1 MNKFFMA
8 MSASILLLATGVAS
22 AAGNADSGK
31 AKAATCAG
39 CHGMDG
45 NSPSPQFPKLAG
57 QHEAYIVEQLKAF
70 KAGTRQNPIMAGMAA
85 PLSEQDMA
93 DLGAYF
99 AQQKGRSGGADPSL
113 IPLGEK
119 IYRGGDKTA
128 GVPACMACHSPGG
141 DGNGPAMFPRLSGQ
155 YAAYVEAQLK
165 AYHDGSRAG
174 TPKAQIMQQIAKRMT
189 DEQIHAVASYVQGLY
204 AKP

>member
-8 MSASILLLATGVAS
+8 MSASILLLTTGIAG
-22 AAGNADSGK
+22 AAGNPDNGK

-57 QHEAYIVEQLKAF
+57 QHEEYIVEQLKAY
-70 KAGTRQNPIMAGMAA
+70 KTGSRQNPIMMGMAA

-99 AQQKGRSGGADPSL
+99 AQQKSRSGGADPAL
-113 IPLGEK
+113 VPLGEK

-141 DGNGPAMFPRLSGQ
+141 EGNGPALFPHLSGQ
-155 YAAYVEAQLK
+155 HAAYVEAQLK
-165 AYHDGSRAG
+165 AYRDGTRANS
-174 TPKAQIMQQIAKRMT
+174 PKAQIMQQIAKRMT
-189 DEQIHAVASYVQGLY
+189 DDQIHAVASYIQGLY
-204 AKP
+204 SKP

>member
-8 MSASILLLATGVAS
+8 MSASIFLLATGVAG
-22 AAGNADSGK
+22 AAGNPDNGK

-45 NSPSPQFPKLAG
+45 NSPSPQFPKLAS
-57 QHEAYIVEQLKAF
+57 QHEEYIVEQLKAF
-70 KAGTRQNPIMAGMAA
+70 KSGTRQNPIMTGMAA
-85 PLSEQDMA
+85 PLSDQDMA

-99 AQQKGRSGGADPSL
+99 AQQKSRSSGADPAL
-113 IPLGEK
+113 VPKGEK

-141 DGNGPAMFPRLSGQ
+141 EGNGPALFPHLSGQ
-155 YAAYVEAQLK
+155 HAAYVEAQLK
-165 AYHDGSRAG
+165 AYRDGTRANS
-174 TPKAQIMQQIAKRMT
+174 PKAQIMQQIAKRMT
-189 DEQIHAVASYVQGLY
+189 DDQIHAVASYVQGLY
-204 AKP
+204 SKP